1 MQIRRLREGNE
12 EAACRVIEEVKFVAD
27 GLVGVSADAGYMRT
41 FLADDRNYLIIAT
54 VDDKP
59 VGFVLGYEC
68 ARVDGPRSMMFLY
81 EIGVEETHRRKGI
94 GRALIEELKR
104 CCVARGCCKM
114 FVPTSA
120 SNKAA
125 MALYRSADGKGGADP
140 DAATFGWS
148 W

>member
-1 MQIRRLREGNE
+1 MQIRRLREGD
-12 EAACRVIEEVKFVAD
+12 EEVAIRVVEDLKFVMD
-27 GLVGVSADAGYMRT
+27 EIVGVSMDPAYMRG

-54 VDDKP
+54 VEEQP
-59 VGFVLGYEC
+59 AGFVLGYELP
-68 ARVDGPRSMMFLY
+68 RVDGPRSMMFLH

-148 W
+148 C